1 MKPLLTTAS
10 LGVAQTTNT
19 NATTNTNTNTNKDTS
34 TYKYSS
40 AHKMKTDINTKAKN
54 RSKTKSRR
62 TGWVQDW
69 TTSSTIR
76 NATDQMLTRNTSFL
90 K

>member
-19 NATTNTNTNTNKDTS
+19 NATTNTNTNTNKDSS

-40 AHKMKTDINTKAKN
+40 AHKMKTQKQ
-54 RSKTKSRR
+54 R
-62 TGWVQDW
+62 T
-69 TTSSTIR
+69 
-76 NATDQMLTRNTSFL
+76 AL
-90 K
+90 KLKVGGLDGFKLGPLVVP